1 MSFGDIHP
9 SGGRSGSMVRQNGGS
24 SANLLSNELQDFQRV
39 YLRLKDETS
48 KIRSGTIRTSVKVEL
63 EKDIKNLKDMETRI
77 KNQLEGQQKQ
87 LENMP
92 RSDVAQRR
100 VALAKL
106 TKDFDGIRGG

>member
-1 MSFGDIHP
+1 
-9 SGGRSGSMVRQNGGS
+9 
-24 SANLLSNELQDFQRV
+24 
-39 YLRLKDETS
+39 
-48 KIRSGTIRTSVKVEL
+48 
-63 EKDIKNLKDMETRI
+63 METRI

-106 TKDFDGIRGG
+106 TKDFDGIRGAKSINTRSFTVAR